1 MPSIVRTVRER
12 QIKGMP
18 PALVKDYK
26 VSLFRNGEKVR
37 EKLVKENVQRLNI
50 HQLGDVKCDEVKI
63 TVMRTYGLE
72 NARIFEVRIYAHEKN

>member
-1 MPSIVRTVRER
+1 M
-12 QIKGMP
+12 
-18 PALVKDYK
+18 
-26 VSLFRNGEKVR
+26 R